1 MNGVFKVPY
10 VYSLG
15 VQCVTPL
22 GKKKKRKKIMF
33 EPFNGSFSCGFDH
46 NIFYKIKLKIIKVLF
61 NTNLHKTFLCSLN
74 YVFQTSLIVQS

>member
-1 MNGVFKVPY
+1 
-10 VYSLG
+10 
-15 VQCVTPL
+15 
-22 GKKKKRKKIMF
+22 MF